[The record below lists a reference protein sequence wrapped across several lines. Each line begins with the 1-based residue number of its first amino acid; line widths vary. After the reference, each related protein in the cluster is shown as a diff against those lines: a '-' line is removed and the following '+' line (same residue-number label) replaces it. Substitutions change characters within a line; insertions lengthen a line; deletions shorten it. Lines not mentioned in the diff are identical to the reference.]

1 MSIDTR
7 CAMLFAACGHAVS
20 ALRLRRRH
28 DSEKQAHKAAEL
40 HEWENEGGNPAPP
53 PEAPDTLVTTG
64 SA

>member
-20 ALRLRRRH
+20 ALRLRRKH
-28 DSEKQAHKAAEL
+28 DNEKQAHKADL
-40 HEWENEGGNPAPP
+40 PEWEKGDGNLAPP
-53 PEAPDTLVTTG
+53 SEAPDALGTTG